1 MSIFKFV
8 FGAPKPN
15 PQPFAEPEALAE
27 PEPLAEPEALAE
39 PHWTYFGYR
48 GHNHGHHFSRYGHL
62 KNLYPFAKSKKRF

>member
-1 MSIFKFV
+1 M

-27 PEPLAEPEALAE
+27 PEPLAEPEALALAE

>member
-27 PEPLAEPEALAE
+27 PEPLAAPEALAE
-39 PHWTYFGYR
+39 PNWTYFGYR
-48 GHNHGHHFSRYGHL
+48 GHNHGHHFTRYGHL